1 MMKTLYDSAH
11 IYCSQELTQVL
22 DDQIIC
28 LSVINTLL
36 AFTAIVGNTL
46 ILIALHKENSLHK
59 PSKVLIRNLVASDL
73 LVGFAE
79 LVLVGQWISI
89 LQEHWQSCR
98 YFYLAYIVGAFVSMS
113 LSLYTL
119 AAISVDRLLALF
131 LGLSYRQVVTLR
143 RVYVVVIAVWVLSV
157 GNATLAFLS
166 PDAVKVVQA
175 IGSIICLI
183 TASFCYTRIFFR
195 LHHQQTQVNNI
206 SPGQEN
212 QTIPLNISR
221 YRKTVSTSLWLQLAL
236 VLCYFPYML
245 LAPFAL
251 PENENIHSWALYI
264 PLYFTVTLM
273 FFNSTLNPI
282 LYCWKIKEVRRKV
295 KDMFPCSRLLF
306 NRDAVLSR
314 SLILT

>member
-1 MMKTLYDSAH
+1 MKTLEASAY

-28 LSVINTLL
+28 LSVINTIL

-46 ILIALHKENSLHK
+46 ILIALRKENSLHQ

-79 LVLVGQWISI
+79 LLLVGQWISI
-89 LQEHWQSCR
+89 LQEDWQSCH

-113 LSLYTL
+113 LSLCTL

-131 LGLSYRQVVTLR
+131 LGISYRQVVTLG

-157 GNATLAFLS
+157 GNAILVLLNPGAT
-166 PDAVKVVQA
+166 KVVQPVGT
-175 IGSIICLI
+175 IMCLI
-183 TASFCYTRIFFR
+183 TAFFCYTRIFFR
-195 LHHQQTQVNNI
+195 LHHQKTQANNI
-206 SPGQEN
+206 APEQKN
-212 QTIPLNISR
+212 HTMPLNISQ
-221 YRKTVSTSLWLQLAL
+221 YRKTVSTALWLQLAL

-251 PENENIHSWALYI
+251 PAIEKKLSSAWYF

-282 LYCWKIKEVRRKV
+282 LYCWKLKEVRRTV
-295 KDMFPCSRLLF
+295 KDMFPCY
-306 NRDAVLSR
+306 
-314 SLILT
+314 